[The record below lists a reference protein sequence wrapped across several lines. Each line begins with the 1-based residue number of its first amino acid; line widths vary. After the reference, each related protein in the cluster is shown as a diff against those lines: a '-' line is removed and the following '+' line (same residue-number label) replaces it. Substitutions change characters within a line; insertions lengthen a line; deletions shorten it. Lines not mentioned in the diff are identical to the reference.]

1 MHNTSVLEP
10 DDAMNLS
17 IKNVPEE
24 LVRALKE
31 RAKRNHR
38 SLQGEVLEAL
48 ERSVDTRTK
57 LTVDEVAERVR
68 RLDLPK
74 VDEAAEIVRAMRDSR
89 YT

>member
-1 MHNTSVLEP
+1 
-10 DDAMNLS
+10 MNLS

-38 SLQGEVLEAL
+38 SLQGEVLAVL
-48 ERSVDTRTK
+48 EGAMDSRPK

-89 YT
+89 YS